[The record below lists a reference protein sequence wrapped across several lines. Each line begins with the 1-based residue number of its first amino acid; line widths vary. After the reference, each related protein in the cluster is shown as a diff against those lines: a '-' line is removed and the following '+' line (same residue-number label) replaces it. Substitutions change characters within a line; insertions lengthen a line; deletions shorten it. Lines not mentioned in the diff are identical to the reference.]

1 MAVHCPIVKNEVL
14 RRVIWNICPTL
25 TICSLGDNSV
35 KQNKSFCDLN
45 AHANLHYFLNN
56 GGALNHRLGVDR
68 RRHILSVFPPPSL
81 PLQWS
86 QPLSDFR
93 IERAPT
99 WSFPATS
106 LLGKWTNPRNVR
118 ISVWANGNGLEVEQL
133 KLGNIV
139 QVYYRSWWEGDVITY
154 CDMQQ
159 VVELNFCL
167 AG

>member
-1 MAVHCPIVKNEVL
+1 VKNEVL